1 MGGSVGESMGVVTD
15 IRIRDLEAELTQ
27 LKSAWI
33 DPIAH
38 DQVKKELLQMTEA
51 KETYQVSIDLVLVL
65 FGSLVGVLVLY
76 LKGMLYWCFSSPK
89 KKKKFKTF
97 HKTKISICF

>member
-1 MGGSVGESMGVVTD
+1 MGVVTD

-33 DPIAH
+33 DPITH

-51 KETYQVSIDLVLVL
+51 KETYQVSIDLVLLL
-65 FGSLVGVLVLY
+65 FGSLVGTCMLVLY
-76 LKGMLYWCFSSPK
+76 LKGMFY
-89 KKKKFKTF
+89 
-97 HKTKISICF
+97 

>member
-38 DQVKKELLQMTEA
+38 NQVKKELLQMTEA

-76 LKGMLYWCFSSPK
+76 LKGMLNWCFSSPK
-89 KKKKFKTF
+89 KKKK
-97 HKTKISICF
+97 KI